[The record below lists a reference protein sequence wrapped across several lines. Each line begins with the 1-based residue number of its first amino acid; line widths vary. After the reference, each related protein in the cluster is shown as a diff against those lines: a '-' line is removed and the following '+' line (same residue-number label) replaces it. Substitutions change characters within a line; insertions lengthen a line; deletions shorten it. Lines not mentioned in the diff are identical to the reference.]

1 MKILLIEDEIKIA
14 NALKRGLKQERFSVE
29 VTNDGEAGL
38 NAAEIDDY
46 DIVILDRMLPGID
59 GMDICKKLREGGD
72 KTPIIMLTAKDQV
85 SDRVA
90 GLNAGADDY
99 LVKPFAFEELL
110 ARLHALL
117 RRPAEGADVVLKI
130 DDLELNP
137 AAYKVTRAGKN
148 IRLSAKEFA
157 LLEYLIRNAGQ
168 IMSKEKIIDHV
179 WEYDSDIL
187 PNTVEVFINYLRS
200 KIDKPFKNNPLIHTS
215 RGFGYYIGSIR

>member
-14 NALKRGLKQERFSVE
+14 NALKRGLEQERFSVE

>member
-14 NALKRGLKQERFSVE
+14 NALKRGLEQERFSVE

-137 AAYKVTRAGKN
+137 AAFKVTRAGKN

-168 IMSKEKIIDHV
+168 IISKEKIIDHV

>member
-14 NALKRGLKQERFSVE
+14 NALKRGLEQERFSVE

-137 AAYKVTRAGKN
+137 AAFKVTRAGKN